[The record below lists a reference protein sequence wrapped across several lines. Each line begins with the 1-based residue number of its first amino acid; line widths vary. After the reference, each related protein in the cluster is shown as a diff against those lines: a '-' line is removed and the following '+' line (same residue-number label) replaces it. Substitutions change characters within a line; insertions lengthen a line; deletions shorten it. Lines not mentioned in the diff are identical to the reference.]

1 VRAAAL
7 GDIDALEQLMAAGVD
22 PGATDAPWGDTA
34 AHAAALLD
42 QSEALASVLDR
53 RESPQTPFRSGF
65 AGTEH
70 VILEAARKERMEALE
85 GT

>member
-1 VRAAAL
+1 MKHRILMCCAPSQVRAAAL

-53 RESPQTPFRSGF
+53 RESPQTPS
-65 AGTEH
+65 
-70 VILEAARKERMEALE
+70 ALVSQALSM
-85 GT
+85 

>member
-1 VRAAAL
+1 MCCAPSQVRAAAL

-53 RESPQTPFRSGF
+53 RESPQTPS
-65 AGTEH
+65 
-70 VILEAARKERMEALE
+70 ALVSQALSM
-85 GT
+85 